1 LDYTEYARFLDRASE
16 ADAARWVTGD
26 TISYA
31 DEAVA
36 MRSKLYVFPD
46 DSGTAPTG
54 KAPVHQISYKYTG
67 AQRDRM
73 RDQLVE
79 GCMRAALLSTSSTS
93 DEALLLLS

>member
-1 LDYTEYARFLDRASE
+1 M
-16 ADAARWVTGD
+16 TGD

-46 DSGTAPTG
+46 DSGTPAG
-54 KAPVHQISYKYTG
+54 KDPVHRISYKYIG

-73 RDQLVE
+73 REQLLK
-79 GCMRAALLSTSSTS
+79 GGLRLAGILNAIFQ
-93 DEALLLLS
+93 